1 MVVDNITKEVIKNEY
16 MDLKEAFN
24 ESRVKIERCTPTEG
38 NLLLL
43 KFTVKAKTHYITSV
57 NKTNPIE
64 TDEIVFYINVPNGY
78 PKSKPLVYYPKDKM
92 LASVNAFTSGNQ
104 CIDDWHFDEHNAGNN
119 SNLLVAAR
127 KTIMDIIHNPAV
139 ARFDSMANS
148 ALKDWQ
154 KAGINRG
161 EFPTCR
167 LDLLFKSEKSIAE
180 GRAGIKPG
188 LPVRPT
194 KSVEAGPPLPKR

>member
-24 ESRVKIERCTPTEG
+24 ESRVIIERCTPTEG

-57 NKTNPIE
+57 NTTNPIE

-119 SNLLVAAR
+119 SNLLVVAR
-127 KTIMDIIHNPAV
+127 KTIMDIIHNVDFPIV
-139 ARFDSMANS
+139 CINQRTCQRIDDVTVSSLRMDTLVIS
-148 ALKDWQ
+148 A
-154 KAGINRG
+154 
-161 EFPTCR
+161 
-167 LDLLFKSEKSIAE
+167 S
-180 GRAGIKPG
+180 
-188 LPVRPT
+188 
-194 KSVEAGPPLPKR
+194 